1 MSEFDP
7 KYPLYI
13 VSKGRYDSRFTA
25 KSLERMKV
33 KYFIVVEEFEY
44 EKYKEVTDPNYG
56 TVLILPEQYLR
67 DYEVCDDIPYGQ
79 KSVGPGAARNFAWDH
94 SISIGAKSHWV
105 FDDNINNFYRYYR
118 GKRIRCF
125 NGAIFRAAED
135 FVDRYENV
143 PVAGLQYTFFCVPA
157 DRLPAYAKNTRIYS
171 GLLIRNDCKFKWR
184 GRYNEDTDLSLR
196 VLKDGDCTIQFN
208 AFLQAKMGTQALKG
222 GNTDAFYAKEGTS
235 PKSLMLKELHP
246 DVTELVF
253 RFGRHHHMVDYTPFK
268 KNKLIKKKNLNIPE
282 GNNEYGMVLKKL
294 DRKTQEVIEGNN
306 QEEFED

>member
-1 MSEFDP
+1 MNLDNTP
-7 KYPLYI
+7 RHPIYI
-13 VSKGRYDSRFTA
+13 VSKGRYETRFTA

-33 KYFIVVEEFEY
+33 KYYIVVEAHEY
-44 EKYKEVTDPNYG
+44 DLYNNAIDRTYG
-56 TVLILPEQYLR
+56 TVIILPEQYLK

-105 FDDNINNFYRYYR
+105 MDDNIDWFYRYHK
-118 GKRIRCF
+118 GKRIRCL

-171 GLLIRNDCKFKWR
+171 CLLIRNDCKFKWR

-208 AFLQAKMGTQALKG
+208 AFLQAKMGTQVLKG
-222 GNTDAFYAKEGTS
+222 GNTEAFYAKEGTS

-246 DVTELVF
+246 DVTELVY

-268 KNKLIKKKNLNIPE
+268 KNKLIKKKDLVIPT
-282 GNNEYGMVLKKL
+282 GNNEYGMVMKMI
-294 DRKTQEVIEGNN
+294 DRKTSEVIQGGS
-306 QEEFED
+306 EEFDD